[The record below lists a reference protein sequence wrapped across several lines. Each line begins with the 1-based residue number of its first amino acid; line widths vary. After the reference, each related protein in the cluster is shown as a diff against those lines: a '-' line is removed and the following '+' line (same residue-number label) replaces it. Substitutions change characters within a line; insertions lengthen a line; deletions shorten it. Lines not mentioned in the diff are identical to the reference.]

1 MGRVSPSQQTTGITT
16 QGMIQIKH
24 NESVNLHYNKEIFR
38 LRDVQILNP
47 LISDTKCELE
57 TVQAQLEDVAI
68 QVGSSEL

>member
-1 MGRVSPSQQTTGITT
+1 
-16 QGMIQIKH
+16 MIQIKH
-24 NESVNLHYNKEIFR
+24 NESVNLYYNKNMR
-38 LRDVQILNP
+38 LRNVQILNL

>member
-1 MGRVSPSQQTTGITT
+1 
-16 QGMIQIKH
+16 MIQIKH

-38 LRDVQILNP
+38 LWDVQILNP

>member
-1 MGRVSPSQQTTGITT
+1 
-16 QGMIQIKH
+16 MIQIKH

-38 LRDVQILNP
+38 LRDVQILDP
-47 LISDTKCELE
+47 LISDTKSELE